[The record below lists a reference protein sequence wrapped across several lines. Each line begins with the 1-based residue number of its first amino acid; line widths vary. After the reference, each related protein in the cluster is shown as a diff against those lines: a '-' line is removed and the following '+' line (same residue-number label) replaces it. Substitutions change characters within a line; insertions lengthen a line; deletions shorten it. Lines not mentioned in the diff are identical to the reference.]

1 MWASGAKRR
10 NQSASTEEALPV
22 SLAVGWR
29 KELNARWAPV
39 QVVVSAEALRHG
51 IYLFAQSVAIVMAVT
66 GAGTPEQLE
75 LPVAVGHAA
84 LPSQSGLMKSVMAQA
99 EL

>member
-1 MWASGAKRR
+1 MWAPGAKRR

-22 SLAVGWR
+22 SLVVGWH
-29 KELNARWAPV
+29 KELDARWAPV
-39 QVVVSAEALRHG
+39 RVVVSAESLRQG
-51 IYLFAQSVAIVMAVT
+51 IYLSAQSVAFVMAVA
-66 GAGTPEQLE
+66 GAPEQLE